1 MEFKLVF
8 ETPFALESG
17 RVLPRLEMHYRVY
30 GDLESDKPIVWI
42 CHALTADA
50 HAAAWWPGIVGE
62 NGFFNPTD
70 YTIICANNLGSCYG
84 STGPESINPET
95 GQVYRRAFPELTT
108 RDMSRA
114 LIALADALGI
124 GKIEY
129 LVGGSMGGQLAM
141 EWAIDQPWRMAN
153 LVLLATNARH
163 SPWGIAFNETQRMAL
178 LTDPEFGAGGAAR
191 SGLEA
196 ARAIALL
203 SYRGYQTY
211 AETQLDIE
219 SGADIPK
226 AASYQRYQGK
236 KLADRFSAHAYWTL
250 SKAMDAHD
258 VGRGRGGL
266 AKALANIRACT
277 LVIGINQDI
286 LFPIEEQK
294 YLAEAIPGARFRSL
308 DSVYGHDGFLTES
321 EAISAMLAEFVSLK
335 EPCLYD

>member
-1 MEFKLVF
+1 MEFKHVF

-17 RVLPRLEMHYRVY
+17 IVLPRLEMQYRVY

-50 HAAAWWPGIVGE
+50 DAAAWWPGIVGE
-62 NGFFNPTD
+62 NGFFSPTD
-70 YTIICANNLGSCYG
+70 YTILCANNFGSCYG
-84 STGPESINPET
+84 STGPESFNPET
-95 GQVYRRAFPELTT
+95 GQVYRRTFPEINTS
-108 RDMSRA
+108 DMSRA
-114 LIALADALGI
+114 LMALADALGI
-124 GKIEY
+124 GKIDY

-141 EWAIDQPWRMAN
+141 EWAIEEPWRIAN

-191 SGLEA
+191 SGLKA

-211 AETQLDIE
+211 AETQQDDA
-219 SGADIPK
+219 SGAELPK
-226 AASYQRYQGK
+226 AVSYQRYQGE
-236 KLADRFSAHAYWTL
+236 KLANRFSAHAYWTL

-258 VGRGRGGL
+258 VGRGRGGT
-266 AKALANIRACT
+266 AKALAEIRACT
-277 LVIGINQDI
+277 LVIGINQDH

-321 EAISAMLAEFVSLK
+321 GAISAMLAEFVSLK